1 MNSCLAWERRERQLS
16 LNSRQ
21 DGWEERTKRERRP
34 SVEPFEGLLGRRP
47 RHVAR
52 QARQQSVGERR
63 RVSCHRRRRAGEERA
78 YGDEEGGDAGC
89 RAEGEAEF
97 VALWTDDKLPSVD
110 FLVVYVEQTAAI
122 CSPEKLL
129 AHFDGSK
136 LG

>member
-16 LNSRQ
+16 FNSRQ

-78 YGDEEGGDAGC
+78 GGIKEGGDDGGV
-89 RAEGEAEF
+89 AEGKAEL
-97 VALWTDDKLPSVD
+97 VALWADDQLPSVD
-110 FLVVYVEQTAAI
+110 VLVADVEQTAAN
-122 CSPEKLL
+122 CSPEELL